1 MEVGVQGEERVY
13 DMKMLT
19 IVAKE
24 QFDDYVLLV
33 FHEQGI
39 KGYTVISGVSGSGE
53 TGAVSGKHEWI
64 DRNTLF
70 MVALDDAQ
78 MATLVTAMKE
88 LHGRPFAE
96 DSGGA
101 VSLKMFL
108 QPCEVVL

>member
-1 MEVGVQGEERVY
+1 
-13 DMKMLT
+13 MKMLT
-19 IVAKE
+19 IVSKE

-33 FHEQGI
+33 FHEVGI
-39 KGYTVISGVSGSGE
+39 KGYTVISGVSGSGQ
-53 TGAVSGKHEWI
+53 TGTVSGKHEWI

-88 LHGRPFAE
+88 LHGKPVTE
-96 DSGGA
+96 DSGEV